1 MAVTPTVNIVI
12 AQGVEFEETFLST
25 ESNGSAS
32 NLTGYTGSAKL
43 KKHVGATTSFP
54 FSVSI
59 IAATGEVSIG
69 MTSGVTETIEPGRYF
84 YDIVLTSSTGLKS
97 RLVEGMTMV
106 TAGIS
111 H

>member
-25 ESNGSAS
+25 ESNGTAT
-32 NLTGYTGSAKL
+32 NLTGYSAVAKL

-59 IAATGEVSIG
+59 VAGTGEVSIG
-69 MTSGVTETIEPGRYF
+69 MTSGVTTTIEPGRYF
-84 YDIVLTSSTGLKS
+84 YDVVLTSSTGLKS
-97 RLVEGMTMV
+97 RLVEGMSMV